1 MIATLEL
8 SLLHS
13 SVAPVAIERLS
24 IDESSLPNA
33 EALAIACTLQGDVNA
48 FNELV
53 LKYERVAYSVA
64 FRILQSRELA
74 SEAVQES
81 FIKAF
86 RALPT
91 LKNGAFKSW
100 LIRIVMNTCYDT
112 LRLNRRLPTE
122 LLSDEPDNDAGEDSG
137 HQVADP
143 GGSPL
148 AVVERRELREQLE
161 LGMRALP
168 VEQRLVLVLSDI
180 HGYSYQEISEITGTT
195 MGTVKSRISRARLK
209 LRDFL
214 LQQPELLVGEWRN

>member
-1 MIATLEL
+1 
-8 SLLHS
+8 
-13 SVAPVAIERLS
+13 
-24 IDESSLPNA
+24 
-33 EALAIACTLQGDVNA
+33 LQGDVNV

-53 LKYERVAYSVA
+53 LKYEHVAYSVA

-91 LKNGAFKSW
+91 LKHGAFKSW
-100 LIRIVMNTCYDT
+100 LMRIVVNTCYDT

-122 LLSDEPDNDAGEDSG
+122 LLSDEPDNDAGEESG
-137 HQVADP
+137 YQVADP
-143 GGSPL
+143 GELPL

-168 VEQRLVLVLSDI
+168 VEQRSVLVLSDI
-180 HGYSYQEISEITGTT
+180 HGYSYQEISEITGLA
-195 MGTVKSRISRARLK
+195 MGTVKTRISRARLK

-214 LQQPELLVGEWRN
+214 LQQPELLGGEWQN